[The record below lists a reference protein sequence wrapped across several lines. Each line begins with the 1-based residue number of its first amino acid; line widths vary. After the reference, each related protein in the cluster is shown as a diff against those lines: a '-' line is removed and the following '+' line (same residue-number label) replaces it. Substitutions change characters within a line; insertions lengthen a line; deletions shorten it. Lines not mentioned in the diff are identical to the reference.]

1 MLKLQCKTTFNFAF
15 VGKKNPSKSNKSR
28 LWNNALKNVV
38 LYEIY
43 SKKLVTEYFLH
54 LSVHDKQLPSTRCK
68 WMLGDRSQYI
78 WK

>member
-1 MLKLQCKTTFNFAF
+1 MLKLQYKTTFNFAF
-15 VGKKNPSKSNKSR
+15 VGKKNYQNRTSR